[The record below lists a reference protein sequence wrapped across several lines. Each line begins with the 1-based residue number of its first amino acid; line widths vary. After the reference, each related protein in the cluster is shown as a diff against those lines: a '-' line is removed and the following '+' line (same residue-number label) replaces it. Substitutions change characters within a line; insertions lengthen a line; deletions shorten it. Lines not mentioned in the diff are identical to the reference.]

1 MLVIILIIALAS
13 LTVTI
18 ISYQKMTELTKSVE
32 KQLEDNADNLS
43 DQLTYQIEA
52 AQKDQILTLTNQL
65 NRMQQEIYQ
74 LLTDMRTELNQHLT
88 ESR

>member
-52 AQKDQILTLTNQL
+52 AQKIKF
-65 NRMQQEIYQ
+65 
-74 LLTDMRTELNQHLT
+74 
-88 ESR
+88 